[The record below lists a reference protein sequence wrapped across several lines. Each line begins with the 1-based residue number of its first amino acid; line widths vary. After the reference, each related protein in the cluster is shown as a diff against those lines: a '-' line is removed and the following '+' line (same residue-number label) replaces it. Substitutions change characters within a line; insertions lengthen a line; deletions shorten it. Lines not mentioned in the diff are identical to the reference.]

1 MILSV
6 IIPLYNEKATIEEI
20 VRRVK
25 AAEPQDK
32 EIIIVDDGST
42 DGTRDVLKN
51 LAADK
56 VKVILHE
63 KNAGKGGAIRTGLE
77 AARGDIVML
86 QDADL
91 EYDPKEIAALIKPIQ
106 DGMADVVY
114 GSRFMGG
121 RPQRVHMFWHQIG
134 NRFLTFLANITYN
147 YTLTDLETCYKAF
160 RRDFIKDFKIRSN
173 GFTIEPELTAKIW
186 KKHARLYEVPISY
199 YGRSYDEGKKIRFYH
214 GLECIWAIIKF
225 RFVD

>member
-6 IIPLYNEKATIEEI
+6 IIPVYNEKATIEEI

-32 EIIIVDDGST
+32 EIIIVDDCST
-42 DGTRDVLKN
+42 DGTRDILKHVES
-51 LAADK
+51 DRI
-56 VKVILHE
+56 KVILHE
-63 KNAGKGGAIRTGLE
+63 KNTGKGGAIRTGLG
-77 AARGDIVML
+77 AAAGDIVML

-106 DGMADVVY
+106 EGIADAVY

-121 RPQRVHMFWHQIG
+121 RPQRVHMFWHQVG
-134 NRFLTFLANITYN
+134 NRFLTSLFNIMYN
-147 YTLTDLETCYKAF
+147 CTLTDLETCYKAF
-160 RRDFIKDFKIRSN
+160 KRDLIKDFKIKSN
-173 GFTIEPELTAKIW
+173 GFTIEPELTAKIFG
-186 KKHARLYEVPISY
+186 KHARLYEVPISY
-199 YGRSYDEGKKIRFYH
+199 YGRSYAEGKKIRFYH

>member
-6 IIPLYNEKATIEEI
+6 IIPVYNEKETIEEI

-32 EIIIVDDGST
+32 EIIIVDDLSS
-42 DGTRDVLKN
+42 DGTRDILKR
-51 LAADK
+51 LTAD
-56 VKVILHE
+56 VVRVILHE
-63 KNAGKGGAIRTGLE
+63 KNTGKGGAIRTGLK
-77 AARGDIVML
+77 AAAGDIVIL

-106 DGMADVVY
+106 DGMADAVY

-134 NRFLTFLANITYN
+134 NRFLTFLANIIYN

-160 RRDFIKDFKIRSN
+160 RKDLIKDFKIRSD

-186 KKHARLYEVPISY
+186 KKHTPLYEIPIS
-199 YGRSYDEGKKIRFYH
+199 F
-214 GLECIWAIIKF
+214 
-225 RFVD
+225 